1 MKNHI
6 IYIKINRSDY
16 PNRNQYRYKIF
27 HFINLLN
34 PNNALMVSMSWITDC
49 IFLSLFW
56 VLGCIPV
63 VTMGASCAALYDSAY
78 RGFRRGEK
86 NSWQRFGRVF
96 RDNWKSGIVPTAVFL
111 AAVGILGKVLI
122 ALWNSAVAG
131 SLSWMAFS
139 GGAFV
144 GVLILGVL
152 SILFPMLS
160 RFENSFAGLMKNTVL
175 IGLANLPRT
184 VALGIVNALAA
195 FVCIRYVFPVFFLPA
210 LAALIGS
217 LFIEPMFKPYMSEES
232 IEEAAG

>member
-1 MKNHI
+1 MFK
-6 IYIKINRSDY
+6 
-16 PNRNQYRYKIF
+16 
-27 HFINLLN
+27 NLLN

-195 FVCIRYVFPVFFLPA
+195 FVCIRYVLPAFFLPA

-217 LFIEPMFKPYMSEES
+217 LFIEPMFKPYMPEEPVP
-232 IEEAAG
+232 EAAE

>member
-1 MKNHI
+1 MFK
-6 IYIKINRSDY
+6 
-16 PNRNQYRYKIF
+16 
-27 HFINLLN
+27 NLLN

>member
-1 MKNHI
+1 MFK
-6 IYIKINRSDY
+6 
-16 PNRNQYRYKIF
+16 
-27 HFINLLN
+27 NLLN

-111 AAVGILGKVLI
+111 AAIWVLGKTLI

-131 SLSWMAFS
+131 SMSWMAFS

-195 FVCIRYVFPVFFLPA
+195 FVCIRYVLPAFFLPA

-217 LFIEPMFKPYMSEES
+217 LFIEPMFKPYMPEEPVS
-232 IEEAAG
+232 EAAE